1 MEFIE
6 KKGIYKQIGDTI
18 CEQIINKIYRE
29 GDKIPSVRE
38 QAGILQVNQNTV
50 MRTYQELLR
59 EGILINKRGIGFFVA
74 DNATEII
81 IDDRKIEFF
90 STIVP
95 EFIKQIKLLAISK
108 EEIDPIVDQ
117 INKLVT
123 K

>member
-18 CEQIINKIYRE
+18 CEQIINNIYRE

-59 EGILINKRGIGFFVA
+59 EGVLVNKRGIGFFVA
-74 DNATEII
+74 ESATKII

-108 EEIDPIVDQ
+108 EEVDPIVDQ
-117 INKLVT
+117 INKLTT